1 MAMKLE
7 LSLIKK
13 ISQMI
18 HEAEQTVDLT
28 WINPA
33 NPRLR
38 RPSEECN
45 QLARKI
51 YELIKYAT

>member
-1 MAMKLE
+1 MKLE